1 MTRPVAGRT
10 QGLLS
15 ELLSGDAADRQSEQQ
30 PSQGPSF
37 SHALHGDPALS
48 GLTGGQSHET
58 SSRHQAGGAA
68 LRAPWALQPPPRSHS
83 PGGPSLFGAIRSEL
97 PLDVW
102 LPMGGYLLARHIDGR
117 PIDAAGIDRLVP
129 AQEALVDAR
138 QALPFGRGN
147 IDMDLQRTNGASRV
161 RTHAARQLRLDAQ
174 IAGTQLM
181 PGIPASVNLHL
192 LIAMSA
198 YAFLAGNCSEYAR
211 VAAFAYGS
219 RAQQR
224 GRPASDTVA
233 IYELPTGEHVWA
245 EAPSSAA
252 GQSPVVIDAWADGP
266 AVFVEDAQF
275 PKDRRTAA
283 TVGWFDLRRAARAGN
298 TARLEAESIRRQP
311 RNGIAERLDRA
322 EREIAA
328 SPTAALLSGEQPLS
342 TRYPRPQRILSDAFA
357 ARVHDRLETGDPRY
371 ACLTEIQAACIAMSL
386 GSEGVKRI
394 ANDAAKIVDSATAL
408 IARDQ

>member
-1 MTRPVAGRT
+1 M
-10 QGLLS
+10 
-15 ELLSGDAADRQSEQQ
+15 
-30 PSQGPSF
+30 
-37 SHALHGDPALS
+37 
-48 GLTGGQSHET
+48 
-58 SSRHQAGGAA
+58 
-68 LRAPWALQPPPRSHS
+68 
-83 PGGPSLFGAIRSEL
+83 
-97 PLDVW
+97 
-102 LPMGGYLLARHIDGR
+102 
-117 PIDAAGIDRLVP
+117 P

-174 IAGTQLM
+174 IADTQLM
-181 PGIPASVNLHL
+181 PGIPASVNRHL

-224 GRPASDTVA
+224 GRPASDAVA
-233 IYELPTGEHVWA
+233 LYELPNGEHVWA

-283 TVGWFDLRRAARAGN
+283 TVGWFDLRRAARASN
-298 TARLEAESIRRQP
+298 IARLEAESIRRQP
-311 RNGIAERLDRA
+311 RNGIAERLDSA
-322 EREIAA
+322 ERVIA
-328 SPTAALLSGEQPLS
+328 SPTAALLSGEQPLPR
-342 TRYPRPQRILSDAFA
+342 RYPRPQRILSDAFA

-371 ACLTEIQAACIAMSL
+371 ACLTEIQAACIAMSF

-394 ANDAAKIVDSATAL
+394 ANDAAKIVGSATAL
-408 IARDQ
+408 TARDQ